1 MRLPDL
7 MNSRRFSIPRI
18 RIQGMHFLI
27 FVNPIVLGI
36 WPVLH
41 LYNHN
46 IDEVAFSTAAAAML
60 VVAVGGA
67 IVMGLVWLVLRD
79 CTKAGF
85 LAVCWLFLFFSYGHV
100 FEVIEG
106 EKIAG
111 FIIGRQRFLLLAYV
125 IFATVSWWATI
136 RIPNIS
142 LRLTPYIT
150 ALVLFPVCSIVLRWC

>member
-1 MRLPDL
+1 MRLSNL

-27 FVNPIVLGI
+27 FVNPILLAI

-46 IDEVAFSTAAAAML
+46 IDEVAFSTVATTLL
-60 VVAVGGA
+60 VVSVGGA
-67 IVMGLVWLVLRD
+67 IVMGLAWLVLRD
-79 CTKAGF
+79 CTKGSF

-106 EKIAG
+106 EKWPDLSSGASA
-111 FIIGRQRFLLLAYV
+111 FY
-125 IFATVSWWATI
+125 S
-136 RIPNIS
+136 S
-142 LRLTPYIT
+142 HM
-150 ALVLFPVCSIVLRWC
+150 